1 MEVKSAEEKDK
12 EKFLQVIRETL
23 EKLVKE
29 GIDQKAIA
37 AGINYLEFR
46 FRESDYGSYPR
57 GLMYSIDVCESWLY
71 DDNKPFVHLEKLKA
85 FDELKKEAGEGLFEQ
100 LIQETMLDNRTVLW
114 YWECRK
120 KDLQQR
126 RRRRQK
132 RSWLPI
138 KPLCLGN
145 SWKNWW
151 RKPEN

>member
-1 MEVKSAEEKDK
+1 
-12 EKFLQVIRETL
+12 
-23 EKLVKE
+23 
-29 GIDQKAIA
+29 
-37 AGINYLEFR
+37 
-46 FRESDYGSYPR
+46 
-57 GLMYSIDVCESWLY
+57 MYSIDVCESWLY

-100 LIQETMLDNRTVLW
+100 LIQETMLDNPHSAVVLGMP
-114 YWECRK
+114 K

-138 KPLCLGN
+138 KPLCLRN

-151 RKPEN
+151 RNQKTERISGQRGQRRGKSQNSDAET